1 MTIRGTGR
9 AGVIWLAAGVTVLA
23 GVVGA
28 CGAQGD
34 DDEASHSPAEG
45 GDSSAATA
53 AGDMPA
59 GGEQADAD
67 EGAGGASEG
76 ESAAGGSSA
85 LDLVAAQRDV
95 VRTGSVSVTVERAA
109 EAGAEVRT
117 IAEDA
122 GGFVADEQVRAA
134 DGTVTVTV
142 RVPSDSYQDVLAA
155 VGELGDVSEQD
166 VQATDVTAE
175 VVDLESRIASL
186 RASVDRVRALL
197 GEAGSVDQL
206 AVVEGEL
213 TGRETELEALLG
225 QQRVLADQVALG
237 TLTVHLS
244 EDDSPSPAEGAAGF
258 TDGLRRGWVAFVDG
272 GRLLLAVAGFLL
284 PFAVLAAPV
293 GLAVR
298 WWTRRRQP
306 APAAEGP
313 A

>member
-1 MTIRGTGR
+1 MRGTGR
-9 AGVIWLAAGVTVLA
+9 AGAIWLAAGVTVLA
-23 GVVGA
+23 GYAGGCSRQDADDAGMSSADGGGA
-28 CGAQGD
+28 PATTAPTAGD
-34 DDEASHSPAEG
+34 TGDEG
-45 GDSSAATA
+45 GAA
-53 AGDMPA
+53 
-59 GGEQADAD
+59 
-67 EGAGGASEG
+67 EG
-76 ESAAGGSSA
+76 ESAGGGSSA
-85 LDLVAAQRDV
+85 LDLMAAQRDV
-95 VRTGSVSVTVERAA
+95 VRTGSVWLTVERATQ
-109 EAGAEVRT
+109 AGAEVRT

-122 GGFVADEQVRAA
+122 GGFVADEQVQAA

-142 RVPSDSYQDVLAA
+142 RVPSDSYQDVLAE

-225 QQRVLADQVALG
+225 QQWVLADQVALG

-244 EDDSPSPAEGAAGF
+244 EDEQPAPSEGGPGF

-272 GRLLLAVAGFLL
+272 GRLLLAAAGFLL
-284 PFAVLAAPV
+284 PFAVLAAP
-293 GLAVR
+293 LALLVR
-298 WWTRRRQP
+298 WWMRRRQP
-306 APAAEGP
+306 APAAEGQ

>member
-1 MTIRGTGR
+1 
-9 AGVIWLAAGVTVLA
+9 
-23 GVVGA
+23 
-28 CGAQGD
+28 
-34 DDEASHSPAEG
+34 
-45 GDSSAATA
+45 
-53 AGDMPA
+53 
-59 GGEQADAD
+59 
-67 EGAGGASEG
+67 
-76 ESAAGGSSA
+76 
-85 LDLVAAQRDV
+85 
-95 VRTGSVSVTVERAA
+95 
-109 EAGAEVRT
+109 
-117 IAEDA
+117 
-122 GGFVADEQVRAA
+122 
-134 DGTVTVTV
+134 
-142 RVPSDSYQDVLAA
+142 

-244 EDDSPSPAEGAAGF
+244 EDERPAPSEGGPGF

-272 GRLLLAVAGFLL
+272 GRLLLAAAGFLL
-284 PFAVLAAPV
+284 PFAVLAAP
-293 GLAVR
+293 LALLVR
-298 WWTRRRQP
+298 WWMRRRQP
-306 APAAEGP
+306 APAAEGQ